1 MVLHIYGLWYE
12 AQIFSLLWL
21 LRLHIRC
28 KSVQTPWKKKN
39 EIRRW
44 YHFND
49 KNRRHTKYRSQKQK
63 ACMKENLSERYAS
76 LCNTNN
82 FYQMESSE
90 LAFPPKICISDW
102 RHAGHHLV
110 VHVLSHGPIQNI
122 FPGRGGGGVCE
133 EYLSFPGGSKI
144 FSVCVILYYVNL
156 TNLNFPGEGGGGSQP
171 LTQTPARSA
180 HVYCK
185 TWGWERGGDLY

>member
-1 MVLHIYGLWYE
+1 MQVSTNTL
-12 AQIFSLLWL
+12 
-21 LRLHIRC
+21 
-28 KSVQTPWKKKN
+28 KKKN

-102 RHAGHHLV
+102 RHAGHHL
-110 VHVLSHGPIQNI
+110 I
-122 FPGRGGGGVCE
+122 
-133 EYLSFPGGSKI
+133 
-144 FSVCVILYYVNL
+144 CVILYYVNL
-156 TNLNFPGEGGGGSQP
+156 TNLNFPGEGGGGHNPQLKPP
-171 LTQTPARSA
+171 LDLRMYTVRR
-180 HVYCK
+180 
-185 TWGWERGGDLY
+185 EGGKGAVTYTSSLVGKRWSKENNKMTFDPLSDLYRYTCNVNYESYAI

>member
-1 MVLHIYGLWYE
+1 MQVSTNTL
-12 AQIFSLLWL
+12 
-21 LRLHIRC
+21 
-28 KSVQTPWKKKN
+28 KKKN

-102 RHAGHHLV
+102 RHACRSSFGSTCTQSWADPEHF
-110 VHVLSHGPIQNI
+110 S
-122 FPGRGGGGVCE
+122 RGGGGVRGIFKF
-133 EYLSFPGGSKI
+133 SGGIQNIFGMRNFILCKFNKFKI
-144 FSVCVILYYVNL
+144 FQ
-156 TNLNFPGEGGGGSQP
+156 EKGGGV
-171 LTQTPARSA
+171 TTPNSNPR
-180 HVYCK
+180 
-185 TWGWERGGDLY
+185 

>member
-1 MVLHIYGLWYE
+1 MQVSTNTL
-12 AQIFSLLWL
+12 
-21 LRLHIRC
+21 
-28 KSVQTPWKKKN
+28 KKKT

-49 KNRRHTKYRSQKQK
+49 NNRRHTKYRSQKQK

-122 FPGRGGGGVCE
+122 FPGGGVCE
-133 EYLSFPGGSKI
+133 GSKI

-156 TNLNFPGEGGGGSQP
+156 TTLNFPGEGGGGSQP
-171 LTQTPARSA
+171 PTQTPARSA

>member
-1 MVLHIYGLWYE
+1 MQVSTNTL
-12 AQIFSLLWL
+12 
-21 LRLHIRC
+21 
-28 KSVQTPWKKKN
+28 KKKT
-39 EIRRW
+39 EIRTW

-90 LAFPPKICISDW
+90 LAFPP
-102 RHAGHHLV
+102 
-110 VHVLSHGPIQNI
+110 QNLYLRLETCRSS
-122 FPGRGGGGVCE
+122 FGSTCTQSWADPEHFSRGGGVCE

-156 TNLNFPGEGGGGSQP
+156 TNLNFPGEGGGGGV
-171 LTQTPARSA
+171 TTPNSNPR
-180 HVYCK
+180 
-185 TWGWERGGDLY
+185 